1 MKARKAKHKEILQF
15 EFDFNIKLFAISTT
29 LRDYHLSYQIQK
41 AFFLKLKREED
52 IVYEYKKK
60 NQIAQFSRF
69 SCKDEIMQWEYHLL
83 SNKYHGNL
91 FLPELKFADY
101 LFMLKGECCGEEV
114 DILKQLKGIT
124 EVQAVKLVDVTV
136 LKSRDNLIFD

>member
-1 MKARKAKHKEILQF
+1 MKAHKGKHKEVLKF
-15 EFDFNIKLFAISTT
+15 EFDFDIKLFAISTT

-52 IVYEYKKK
+52 LEVNIHKK
-60 NQIAQFSRF
+60 NLIANFSRF
-69 SCKDEIMQWEYHLL
+69 TCKDEIMQWEYHLL
-83 SNKYHGNL
+83 SNKYNGSL
-91 FLPELKFADY
+91 FIPELKIADY
-101 LFMLKGECCGEEV
+101 LFLIRGECCGEEV

-124 EVQAVKLVDVTV
+124 EVQAVKLVDVTT